1 MTIGPR
7 SARPLLHCA
16 YLLRVQKSISGAS
29 ETWLRVLVRPC
40 DDLQHKKKM
49 HGLGGFGVHLHGH
62 YGVVSLCENCG
73 GSLPA
78 KKYAWLA
85 DSADDADARLDLDGA
100 QRSGMQR
107 KSSRGM
113 TSSRGIGD
121 TLAKGDACACHARE
135 LSDCEDWA
143 REDWAGSPA
152 SPDLEVVD
160 VPRES
165 SFKAWAHGYPFR
177 TVRWHFHPEYEI
189 HLVTETCGRS
199 FIGDYIG
206 EFGPGNLV
214 MTGPNLPHN
223 WISDIERGQVVARRG
238 LVVQFTH
245 EFIQSCIVTMPELRS
260 LEPMLGASASGIEF
274 AEGVGASVRPV
285 IENLLAAS
293 GPDRIGQFF
302 HLLALLHGSPFRR
315 LASASYRPRPESYV
329 AEPLN
334 HVLDHIARNLCSDL
348 RQTELAELSGFTPSA
363 FSRAFKEHTGLTFVR
378 YINRLRIDRGC
389 ELLRNSD
396 QSVADIC
403 FEVGFN
409 NLSNFNR
416 HFIALR
422 GMAPSVFRRLHRQNA
437 TQFIDVPGPHRPA
450 RSGALG

>member
-1 MTIGPR
+1 MLRIEAVSTR
-7 SARPLLHCA
+7 DDDSNFEADSLSARA
-16 YLLRVQKSISGAS
+16 AG
-29 ETWLRVLVRPC
+29 E
-40 DDLQHKKKM
+40 
-49 HGLGGFGVHLHGH
+49 GL
-62 YGVVSLCENCG
+62 
-73 GSLPA
+73 
-78 KKYAWLA
+78 
-85 DSADDADARLDLDGA
+85 
-100 QRSGMQR
+100 
-107 KSSRGM
+107 
-113 TSSRGIGD
+113 D
-121 TLAKGDACACHARE
+121 T
-135 LSDCEDWA
+135 
-143 REDWAGSPA
+143 

-206 EFGPGNLV
+206 TFEPGNLV

-223 WISDIERGQVVARRG
+223 WISDIEKGEIVAQRG

-245 EFIQSCIVTMPELRS
+245 EFIEACIVTMPELRS
-260 LEPMLGASASGIEF
+260 LEPVLAASASGVEF
-274 AEGVGASVRPV
+274 ANGVGASVRPI
-285 IENLLAAS
+285 IEQLLAAS
-293 GPDRIGQFF
+293 GPERISLFF
-302 HLLALLHGSPFRR
+302 HLLSVLRGSEFRQ
-315 LASASYRPRPESYV
+315 LASASYRSRPENYV

-348 RQTELAELSGFTPSA
+348 RQAELAELSGFTPSA
-363 FSRAFKEHTGLTFVR
+363 FSRAFKHHTGLTFVR

-422 GMAPSVFRRLHRQNA
+422 GMPPSVFRRLHRQNA
-437 TQFIDVPGPHRPA
+437 AQFIDPSPHRA
-450 RSGALG
+450 SLRSSGTVAPEAVGSGQRGASRR

>member
-1 MTIGPR
+1 
-7 SARPLLHCA
+7 
-16 YLLRVQKSISGAS
+16 
-29 ETWLRVLVRPC
+29 
-40 DDLQHKKKM
+40 M
-49 HGLGGFGVHLHGH
+49 HPHGQ

-73 GSLPA
+73 GRLPA
-78 KKYAWLA
+78 KKYAWHA
-85 DSADDADARLDLDGA
+85 NNAKEIHAKLDLDGA

-107 KSSRGM
+107 KSSRGIA
-113 TSSRGIGD
+113 SSRGIGD
-121 TLAKGDACACHARE
+121 TLANGDACACNARE
-135 LSDCEDWA
+135 LSGREGWAGRDWA
-143 REDWAGSPA
+143 GKDWAGSAA

-206 EFGPGNLV
+206 EFEPGNLV

-223 WISDIERGQVVARRG
+223 WISDIEKGQVVARRG

-245 EFIQSCIVTMPELRS
+245 EFIQCCIVTMPELRS
-260 LEPMLGASASGIEF
+260 LEPMLAASASGIEF
-274 AEGVGASVRPV
+274 VEGVGASARPI
-285 IENLLAAS
+285 IESLLAAS
-293 GPDRIGQFF
+293 GPERISLFF
-302 HLLALLHGSPFRR
+302 HLLALLRGAEFRR

-348 RQTELAELSGFTPSA
+348 RQAELAELSGFTPSA
-363 FSRAFKEHTGLTFVR
+363 FSRAFKQHTGLTFVR

-422 GMAPSVFRRLHRQNA
+422 GMAPTVFRRLHRQNA
-437 TQFIDVPGPHRPA
+437 TQFIDGPAPHRPA

>member
-1 MTIGPR
+1 MYPHG
-7 SARPLLHCA
+7 
-16 YLLRVQKSISGAS
+16 
-29 ETWLRVLVRPC
+29 
-40 DDLQHKKKM
+40 QH
-49 HGLGGFGVHLHGH
+49 
-62 YGVVSLCENCG
+62 GVVFQCENCG
-73 GSLPA
+73 GVRPA
-78 KKYAWLA
+78 KKYAWRA
-85 DSADDADARLDLDGA
+85 DGA
-100 QRSGMQR
+100 RDAHVPLDFDGALRLGMQR
-107 KSSRGM
+107 KSSHGNKSSGDHK
-113 TSSRGIGD
+113 SSRGSGYA
-121 TLAKGDACACHARE
+121 LANGDACACDARAP
-135 LSDCEDWA
+135 SA
-143 REDWAGSPA
+143 RQDSAGKNWAGLVA

-206 EFGPGNLV
+206 EFEPGNLV

-223 WISDIERGQVVARRG
+223 WISDIEKGQVVARRG

-260 LEPMLGASASGIEF
+260 LEPMLAASASGIEF
-274 AEGVGASVRPV
+274 AEGVGASARPI
-285 IENLLAAS
+285 IESLLAAS
-293 GPDRIGQFF
+293 GPERISQFF

-315 LASASYRPRPESYV
+315 LASASYQARPESYV

-348 RQTELAELSGFTPSA
+348 RQAELAELSGFTPSA
-363 FSRAFKEHTGLTFVR
+363 FSRAFKQHTGLTFVR

-389 ELLRNSD
+389 ELLRSSD

-422 GMAPSVFRRLHRQNA
+422 GMAPSVFRRLHRHNA
-437 TQFIDVPGPHRPA
+437 TRFIDGPAPQRPA